1 MSAYGLM
8 MDAIHSGQL
17 SEQAETI
24 EDLNKKCDLLYEWI
38 QYLNG
43 EIERLK
49 NGECKERESQTLS
62 PVVETS
68 TGLEAS
74 VLENRTKCT
83 EKGYCKKD

>member
-1 MSAYGLM
+1 MSAYGFM

-24 EDLNKKCDLLYEWI
+24 EDLNKKCDLLYEWV

-49 NGECKERESQTLS
+49 NGECKAGQSNTQS
-62 PVVETS
+62 PVVETPK
-68 TGLEAS
+68 GLETNI
-74 VLENRTKCT
+74 LENRAQGT
-83 EKGYCKKD
+83 EEGYR

>member
-8 MDAIHSGQL
+8 VDAIHSSQL

-24 EDLNKKCDLLYEWI
+24 EDLNKKCDLLYEWV

-62 PVVETS
+62 PVVETPK
-68 TGLEAS
+68 GLETNI
-74 VLENRTKCT
+74 LENRAQGTK
-83 EKGYCKKD
+83 EGYR